1 MSMGMMSCLME
12 LIILAGRRGNLEVKK
27 LLREKIQRFQLKQF
41 LSSYFGH
48 IARVEKEVLKS
59 DIFILYNFIR
69 MIVSS
74 LEKTDLTPI
83 FQGPDSPFK
92 GNSCHRSFLFIF

>member
-1 MSMGMMSCLME
+1 MGMMSCLME

-27 LLREKIQRFQLKQF
+27 LLREKVQRSQLKQF

-48 IARVEKEVLKS
+48 IARVGKQVLDA

-92 GNSCHRSFLFIF
+92 GDEIVA